1 VKWEEVGMGGADE
14 SFRKR
19 LEEEREH
26 LAADMRR
33 LGVTEQDNPGYS
45 THIADDATEVL
56 ENAKNHALRRNL
68 QRLLDQVNDAL
79 AKIDKGTY
87 GLCEECGSK
96 IDRARLKALPY
107 ATSCIQCQKQ
117 RERSARNQK
126 GSLPFAS

>member
-1 VKWEEVGMGGADE
+1 MGRADE

-26 LAADMRR
+26 LEADLER

-56 ENAKNHALRRNL
+56 ENAQNHALRRNL

-79 AKIDKGTY
+79 EKFDKGTY
-87 GLCEECGSK
+87 GLCEDCGGR

-107 ATSCIQCQKQ
+107 ATLCIQCQKQ
-117 RERSARNQK
+117 RERSARNHK
-126 GSLPFAS
+126 GSLSFAS